1 MSITSCYRNASEVR
15 QNWSTTIDSVVR
27 ERPAFINRVH
37 DNVAMLD
44 SNLLLELLKDYKY
57 QIVLEQESDG
67 SYTGFV
73 KELDLVENAE
83 GKQECIDSV
92 ISSMK
97 DYAIDY
103 YTEFG
108 YWSKAPNR
116 MSHIPYILKLLISS
130 DERIREDIIC
140 QDGKN

>member
-1 MSITSCYRNASEVR
+1 MTTASCYRNASEVR

-37 DNVAMLD
+37 DSVAMLD

-57 QIVLEQESDG
+57 RIILEKEDDG
-67 SYTGFV
+67 SVTGFV
-73 KELDLVENAE
+73 KDLDLVENDSDKE
-83 GKQECIDSV
+83 GCIDSIV
-92 ISSMK
+92 TSMK

-116 MSHIPYILKLLISS
+116 MAHIPYILKLLLSS
-130 DERIREDIIC
+130 DDRIKGDIIC

>member
-1 MSITSCYRNASEVR
+1 MTAASCYRNASEVR

-27 ERPAFINRVH
+27 ERPAFITRVH

-57 QIVLEQESDG
+57 SVVLEREDDG
-67 SYTGFV
+67 SVTGFV
-73 KELDLVENAE
+73 KDLDLVENASD
-83 GKQECIDSV
+83 KQGCIDSIV
-92 ISSMK
+92 ASMK

-130 DERIREDIIC
+130 DDRIREDIVC

>member
-1 MSITSCYRNASEVR
+1 MSGTFCYRNASEVR

-57 QIVLEQESDG
+57 QIVLEQEDDG
-67 SYTGFV
+67 SFTGYV
-73 KELDLVENAE
+73 KNLDLVENADD
-83 GKQECIDSV
+83 KQGCIDS
-92 ISSMK
+92 IITSMK

-130 DERIREDIIC
+130 DDRIREDIEC
-140 QDGKN
+140 QDGRS